1 MSLIIR
7 DVCPACNKKKF
18 RLLFSIPY
26 NSEKMINFLDKY
38 YNGRIGKNKLKGFYY
53 RLIQCKFCNL
63 IFQEQIPDESFSE
76 ELYENIIDKEDS
88 LFKKENFEKKYYK
101 KLIYEMGL
109 LKGIFKERLKHI
121 SILEFGAG
129 WGFWSNHLKDNHL
142 NVSAFEVSESR
153 IKNLKKNSI
162 NVITNIETI
171 NQKFDFI
178 YSEETFE
185 HISKPKETL
194 IKLSKILNKDGF
206 ILLRF
211 PSSFLFKFKLS
222 KNYKPKKDCA
232 HPLEHINS
240 FSKKSFISMIKNT
253 DLEIINL
260 KSKFNFSI
268 NNFLRDIKNF
278 AYFNSVLIKKIN
290 K

>member
-1 MSLIIR
+1 MSLIKR
-7 DVCPACNKKKF
+7 DICPACNKKNF
-18 RLLFSIPY
+18 RFLVSIPY
-26 NSEKMINFLDKY
+26 DSEKMINFLDKY
-38 YNGRIGKNKLKGFYY
+38 YKGRIEKNKLEGFYY
-53 RLIQCKFCNL
+53 RLIQCNFCGL
-63 IFQEQIPDESFSE
+63 IFQEQIPDENFSE
-76 ELYENIIDKEDS
+76 ELYEKIIDKEDS
-88 LFKKENFEKKYYK
+88 HLKKENFEKKYYK
-101 KLIYEMGL
+101 KLSYEIGL
-109 LKGIFKERLKHI
+109 IKGIFKKRFKHV
-121 SILEFGAG
+121 SVLEFGAG
-129 WGFWSNHLKDNHL
+129 WGFWSKHLKDNHF

-153 IKNLKKNSI
+153 IKNLKKNNI
-162 NVITNIETI
+162 NVISNIEST

-194 IKLSKILNKDGF
+194 IKLSKILNKNGF

-240 FSKKSFISMIKNT
+240 FNKGSFVSMVKNT
-253 DLEIINL
+253 DLEIIDL
-260 KSKFNFSI
+260 KSKFNFSLK
-268 NNFLRDIKNF
+268 NFLKDIKNF
-278 AYFNSVLIKKIN
+278 AYFNSVLIRKIN

>member
-1 MSLIIR
+1 MSLVIR
-7 DVCPACNKKKF
+7 DICPACNKKEF

-26 NSEKMINFLDKY
+26 NSEVMINFLEKY
-38 YNGRIGKNKLKGFYY
+38 YKGRIDKDKLEGFYY
-53 RLIQCKFCNL
+53 RLVQCKFCCL
-63 IFQEQIPDESFSE
+63 IFQEQIHDESFSE
-76 ELYENIIDKEDS
+76 ELYENIIDKKDS
-88 LFKKENFEKKYYK
+88 YFKKENFEKKYYK
-101 KLIYEMGL
+101 KLIYEIGL
-109 LKGIFKERLKHI
+109 LKGIFKERFKNI

-129 WGFWSNHLKDNHL
+129 WGFWSNHLKDNHF
-142 NVSAFEVSESR
+142 NISAFEVSESR
-153 IKNLKKNSI
+153 IKNLKKNNI
-162 NVITNIETI
+162 NVISNIESI

-194 IKLSKILNKDGF
+194 IKLSKILNINGF

-211 PSSFLFKFKLS
+211 PSSFLFKLKLN

-240 FSKKSFISMIKNT
+240 FNRKSFISMVKNT
-253 DLEIINL
+253 DLEIIDL
-260 KSKFNFSI
+260 KSKLNFSLK
-268 NNFLRDIKNF
+268 NFLKDIKNF
-278 AYFNSVLIKKIN
+278 AYFESVLIKKIN